1 MKVRAVIN
9 DGAMH
14 PVDSSDIAFQ
24 LAARGGFR
32 EAYAR
37 AKPQVLEPIM
47 KLEVS
52 TPTEFQGSVV
62 GQINQKRGV
71 ITGSA
76 EEQLRVRNRP
86 VHPVGGLQI
95 FQDRV
100 PSASAVLVFVGEAVS
115 GHVVPR
121 EARAGSGVD
130 ARLDDRRRH
139 GEAEGSAPGRD
150 AGRVMV

>member
-1 MKVRAVIN
+1 
-9 DGAMH
+9 
-14 PVDSSDIAFQ
+14 VDSSDIAFQ

-71 ITGSA
+71 ITGSV
-76 EEQLRVRNRP
+76 EEQNFTIVNSEVPLAEMFGYATQLRSLTQGKAEFTMEFLKYSP
-86 VHPVGGLQI
+86 VPKNVSEELI
-95 FQDRV
+95 KKY
-100 PSASAVLVFVGEAVS
+100 SSNASK
-115 GHVVPR
+115 
-121 EARAGSGVD
+121 
-130 ARLDDRRRH
+130 RL
-139 GEAEGSAPGRD
+139 E
-150 AGRVMV
+150 